1 MKRSRNSLTKS
12 WVLKSN
18 ATGGWSRLPS
28 FVLVLALATACASE
42 DVRAADPAKVLHLAS
57 PDIDTLDPQQFSD
70 DPSFQVQ
77 AAIFES
83 LFEWDYL
90 GSPPKLTPLTAE
102 GPADIAADGKTWTI
116 RIKPGIFFTDDPAFK
131 GRPRELVADDYVY
144 SYKRWI
150 DPNGRR
156 GGAPVTTDLI
166 VGARPVVDAAAR
178 SGKFDFDRPI
188 EGLRALDR
196 YTLRLRLTAS
206 DYPTIRDLLGFVGAS
221 AREVVEAAGADIR
234 IRPVGTGPYRLREWK
249 RGSRIVLEA
258 NPKYRGVRFPDS
270 DNPAQAPLVRSMKGS
285 VLPQIGVIEIA
296 VIDEDLPRLL
306 QFEQGGLDYVV
317 LRGEVAN
324 RLLAGGKLKPEYA
337 ARGIARYVFPEP
349 YLFSVYFNVA
359 DAVLGGMNNDRIALR
374 RAIALALDVE
384 TLLKVVYAGQAIPA
398 NQIVPPGVSGH
409 DPARPVKPLYDP
421 AAARA
426 LLDRF
431 GYRVGAD
438 GYRSL
443 PDGKPLVLTLS
454 QRTGAVSREVETLW
468 KKSMDAVGLRIEF
481 RVAPFQ
487 EIIKAL
493 EKGQFQMYY
502 GGFGG
507 SPSGYNE
514 LSQLHSRQP
523 QRVNVVQFK
532 LAEYDSAAEQFLHSE
547 SDAGQIAAARRMTD
561 LALTYMPQL
570 PAAFRLENEFVQPW
584 VRGFSP
590 MVFSSYWKYL
600 DIDLT
605 KRRTMTG
612 K

>member
-1 MKRSRNSLTKS
+1 M
-12 WVLKSN
+12 
-18 ATGGWSRLPS
+18 
-28 FVLVLALATACASE
+28 VLALASPGV
-42 DVRAADPAKVLHLAS
+42 DVRAADAAKVLHVAS
-57 PDIDTLDPQQFSD
+57 PDIDMLDAQQFSD
-70 DPSFQVQ
+70 DPSYQV
-77 AAIFES
+77 AMAIFEP
-83 LFEWDYL
+83 LYEWDYL
-90 GSPPKLTPLTAE
+90 VSPPKLTPLTAD
-102 GPADIAADGKTWTI
+102 GPAEITADGKTWTI
-116 RIKPGIFFTDDPAFK
+116 RIKRGIFFTDDPAFK
-131 GRPRELVADDYVY
+131 ATPRELVAEDYVY

-156 GGAPVTTDLI
+156 GGAPVTADLI

-178 SGKFDFDRPI
+178 TGKFDFDRPI

-196 YTLRLRLTAS
+196 YTLQLRLAES
-206 DYPTIRDLLGFVGAS
+206 DYPIIRDLLGFVGAS
-221 AREVVEAAGADIR
+221 AREVVEAAGLNIR
-234 IRPVGTGPYRLREWK
+234 TRPVGTGPYRLREWK

-258 NPKYRGVRFPDS
+258 NPGYRGVRFPDS
-270 DNPAQAPLVRSMKGS
+270 GNPAQAPLVRSMQGK

-324 RLLAGGKLKPEYA
+324 RLLAEGKLKPGYA
-337 ARGIARYVFPEP
+337 ARGITHYVFPEP
-349 YLFSVYFNVA
+349 FLFSVYFNVA
-359 DAVLGGMNNDRIALR
+359 DLVLGGMNNERIALR

-398 NQIVPPGVSGH
+398 NQIVPPGVGGH
-409 DPARPVKPLYDP
+409 DPALPVKPLYDP

-431 GYRVGAD
+431 GYRMDAD
-438 GYRSL
+438 GYRR
-443 PDGKPLVLTLS
+443 PADGKPLVLTLS

-468 KKSMDAVGLRIEF
+468 KKNMDAVGLRMDF

-487 EIIKAL
+487 DMIKAL

-507 SPSGYNE
+507 SPSGYAE
-514 LSQLHSRQP
+514 LAQLHSKQP

-532 LAEYDSAAEQFLHSE
+532 LAEYDTAAEQFLHSE
-547 SDAGQIAAARRMTD
+547 SDAGQIAAARRMSD
-561 LALTYMPQL
+561 LARTYMPLL
-570 PAAFRLENEFVQPW
+570 PAAFRLENNFVQPW
-584 VRGFSP
+584 VQGFSP
-590 MVFSSYWKYL
+590 MVFSTYWKYL
-600 DIDLT
+600 DIDLD
-605 KRRTMTG
+605 RRRATTG

>member
-1 MKRSRNSLTKS
+1 MRSRTPAT
-12 WVLKSN
+12 WVY
-18 ATGGWSRLPS
+18 P
-28 FVLVLALATACASE
+28 FVLVLALACACASE

-57 PDIDTLDPQQFSD
+57 PDIDTLDAQQFSD
-70 DPSFQVQ
+70 DPSYQVL
-77 AAIFES
+77 AAIFEP
-83 LFEWDYL
+83 LYEWDYL

-102 GPADIAADGKTWTI
+102 GPAEITAGGKTWTM
-116 RIKPGIFFTDDPAFK
+116 RIKSGIFFTDDPTFK
-131 GRPRELVADDYVY
+131 GKPRELVADDYVY

-196 YTLRLRLTAS
+196 YTLQLRLTGS

-258 NPKYRGVRFPDS
+258 NPRYRGVRFPGS
-270 DNPAQAPLVRSMKGS
+270 DNPAQAPLVRSMKS
-285 VLPQIGVIEIA
+285 IVLPQIGIIEIA

-324 RLLAGGKLKPEYA
+324 RLLSGGKLKPEYA
-337 ARGIARYVFPEP
+337 ARGITRYVFPEP

-359 DAVLGGMNNDRIALR
+359 DAVLGDMNNDRIALR

-384 TLLKVVYAGQAIPA
+384 TLLKVVYAGQAMPA
-398 NQIVPPGVSGH
+398 NQIVPPGVGGR
-409 DPARPVKPLYDP
+409 PALPVKPLCDP

-438 GYRSL
+438 GYRSA

-468 KKSMDAVGLRIEF
+468 KKSMEAVGLRIEF

-523 QRVNVVQFK
+523 QRVTS
-532 LAEYDSAAEQFLHSE
+532 LSSSLRSTTPPPSSSYT
-547 SDAGQIAAARRMTD
+547 ARVTPGRSR
-561 LALTYMPQL
+561 L
-570 PAAFRLENEFVQPW
+570 PAE
-584 VRGFSP
+584 
-590 MVFSSYWKYL
+590 
-600 DIDLT
+600 
-605 KRRTMTG
+605 
-612 K
+612 

>member
-1 MKRSRNSLTKS
+1 MHFRM
-12 WVLKSN
+12 
-18 ATGGWSRLPS
+18 PH
-28 FVLVLALATACASE
+28 FVSCFVMVLALASAGAGVN
-42 DVRAADPAKVLHLAS
+42 VRAADPAKVLRVAS
-57 PDIDTLDPQQFSD
+57 PDIDMLDAQQYSD
-70 DPSFQVQ
+70 DPSYQVVM
-77 AAIFES
+77 AIFEP
-83 LFEWDYL
+83 LYEWDYL
-90 GSPPKLTPLTAE
+90 VSPPKLTPLTAE
-102 GPADIAADGKTWTI
+102 GPAEITADGKTWTI
-116 RIKPGIFFTDDPAFK
+116 RLKRGIFFTDDPAFK

-156 GGAPVTTDLI
+156 GGAPVTADLI

-196 YTLRLRLTAS
+196 YTLQLRLAES
-206 DYPTIRDLLGFVGAS
+206 DYPIIRDLLGFVGAS
-221 AREVVEAAGADIR
+221 AREVVEAAGLDIR
-234 IRPVGTGPYRLREWK
+234 TRPVGTGPYRLREWK

-258 NPKYRGVRFPDS
+258 NPGYRGVRFPNS
-270 DNPAQAPLVRSMKGS
+270 GNPAQAPLVRSMQGK

-306 QFEQGGLDYVV
+306 QFERGGLDYVV

-324 RLLAGGKLKPEYA
+324 RLLADGKLKPEYA
-337 ARGIARYVFPEP
+337 AHGITRYEFPEP
-349 YLFSVYFNVA
+349 FLFSVYFNVA
-359 DAVLGGMNNDRIALR
+359 DPVLGGMNNERIALR

-398 NQIVPPGVSGH
+398 NQIVPPGVGGH
-409 DPARPVKPLYDP
+409 DPALPAKPLYDP

-431 GYRVGAD
+431 GYRMNAD
-438 GYRSL
+438 GYRRA
-443 PDGKPLVLTLS
+443 PDGKPLALTFS

-468 KKSMDAVGLRIEF
+468 KKNMDAVGLRMDF

-487 EIIKAL
+487 DMIKAL

-514 LSQLHSRQP
+514 LAQLHSKQP

-532 LAEYDSAAEQFLHSE
+532 LAEYDTAAEQFLHSE
-547 SDAGQIAAARRMTD
+547 SDAGQIAAARRMSD
-561 LALTYMPQL
+561 LARTYMPLL
-570 PAAFRLENEFVQPW
+570 PAAFRLENNFVQPW
-584 VRGFSP
+584 MQGFSP
-590 MVFSSYWKYL
+590 MVFSTYWKYL
-600 DIDLT
+600 DIDLDR
-605 KRRTMTG
+605 RRTTTG